1 MLTVLQIKKGGV
13 GGGLLLHAIGELQT
27 GFPGSAVGASLL
39 PP

>member
-1 MLTVLQIKKGGV
+1 MLTVLQIKKKGAGRV
-13 GGGLLLHAIGELQT
+13 VLLHAIGELQT